1 MTFDVGCYSVSLQ
14 TSIFN
19 CLLANML
26 IIHRAELPPLDE
38 ETGFYCID
46 EGVFARCI
54 TPALYLDGK
63 GKIWKILDPTSGSA
77 VDPTTTAVVSSP
89 KRRKS
94 LSYVGKSA
102 PASVITSTQSA
113 LNRRKSFPSNTNGE
127 AAAIDYDYDEEGQ
140 LETTLI
146 RRKQSYRE

>member
-54 TPALYLDGK
+54 TPASYLDGK
-63 GKIWKILDPTSGSA
+63 GKIRKIVDPASASA
-77 VDPTTTAVVSSP
+77 VYSTTPAVVSPS
-89 KRRKS
+89 KRR
-94 LSYVGKSA
+94 
-102 PASVITSTQSA
+102 
-113 LNRRKSFPSNTNGE
+113 
-127 AAAIDYDYDEEGQ
+127 
-140 LETTLI
+140 
-146 RRKQSYRE
+146 